1 MFNTPCRPSWQDQS
15 EKKAHFFTSEG
26 QGGRKVRPE
35 RAGCAP
41 LAAAS
46 AAPLTDLDPTSARS
60 SARAGARAFVLPRP
74 EHVPETLSEH
84 CPRLCPNRRSSL
96 CPEHCPSIV
105 PSLCPSLCPSMRP
118 SLCPPLL
125 PSPWVLPFSAGGI
138 GGYSDDFACLEPE
151 TCYYSRGWA
160 RTAAPENGQ
169 ET

>member
-35 RAGCAP
+35 RAGCA

-46 AAPLTDLDPTSARS
+46 AAPLTDLDPTSTRS

-105 PSLCPSLCPSMRP
+105 RALSEHCPEPLPRAFAPSIVRALSEHCPEPLSESLSE
-118 SLCPPLL
+118 SLPAPLAVAL
-125 PSPWVLPFSAGGI
+125 GFTLLGRRNRRIFG
-138 GGYSDDFACLEPE
+138 
-151 TCYYSRGWA
+151 
-160 RTAAPENGQ
+160 
-169 ET
+169 